1 MNIRSIIACAALTIS
16 LMAGAQAPVAPAN
29 NATPGYIPQFFA
41 KKVGNKLKPTS
52 DNLFLPPQYP
62 GGEDALH
69 ADLNKAVRY
78 PAAAQENG
86 TQGTVVLNLFI
97 DAEGKVAAISAL
109 QSPDNN
115 LTGAAVQAAQK
126 LNTFVPA
133 TLNGQPVGAWFAIPI
148 NFRLQ

>member
-16 LMAGAQAPVAPAN
+16 LMAGAQAPEAPAN

-78 PAAAQENG
+78 PAAA
-86 TQGTVVLNLFI
+86 
-97 DAEGKVAAISAL
+97 
-109 QSPDNN
+109 
-115 LTGAAVQAAQK
+115 
-126 LNTFVPA
+126 
-133 TLNGQPVGAWFAIPI
+133 
-148 NFRLQ
+148 